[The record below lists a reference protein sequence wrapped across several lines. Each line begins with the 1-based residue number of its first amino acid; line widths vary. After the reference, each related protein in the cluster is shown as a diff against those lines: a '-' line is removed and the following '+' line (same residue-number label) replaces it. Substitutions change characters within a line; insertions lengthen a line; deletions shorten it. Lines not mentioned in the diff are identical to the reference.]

1 MADKTLNKE
10 ATHLDETTWGH
21 RWGYRDTRFVVNSDG
36 SVKVTGARY
45 AVSGYDMPGFIPF
58 LEEVLDIKFDLA
70 DVKPE
75 RADKPVP
82 PPIVNREFVN
92 ALAAALPAGRT
103 SDDARERLLHSH
115 GQTTVDE
122 IYQVLYTHLD
132 RVVDLVVYPQT
143 HEEAADLVRLAAV
156 WDVCLVPYGGGTSVS
171 AALKLPA
178 DETRMIVSVDM
189 RRMDAIEWIDRENM
203 RACVQAGITGAHLE
217 ARLAE
222 VGLTCGHEPDSMEL
236 STLGGWIAT
245 NASGMKKNRYGNIED
260 IVENVTLVTPEGV
273 IEQLTN
279 MPRVSMGIE
288 PQWLAF
294 GSEGN
299 LGLITRAVI
308 RVHDLPAVKEYGSY
322 VFPDFTTGTAFLYD
336 LERAGALPASIR
348 LVDNVQFRFGQA
360 LKGWPTAQEKLMSR
374 VQQTFLESIKGFDL
388 RQISAATVVMEGS
401 AAEVAYQKAEIRR
414 VAAAHGGVSGGA
426 HNGQRGYMLTYAIAY
441 IRDFLTDYHIIGE
454 TYETTVPWSRIH
466 EVIAAVEQRSREMHR
481 EFGLPGQSYV
491 SPRITQL
498 YHTGVCIY
506 FTHGF
511 SARGVEHPDRAFAAI
526 EHAMRETIM
535 AHGGSISH
543 HHGVGKLRRDFI
555 PQTLTPAAM
564 ELLREVKDAADPTN
578 VFGIGNNI
586 FAMGERETTD
596 FTDDTD

>member
-1 MADKTLNKE
+1 MADKTLNKS
-10 ATHLDETTWGH
+10 ASLDEATWGH
-21 RWGYRDTRFVVNSDG
+21 RWGYRDTHFVVNSDG
-36 SVKVTGARY
+36 SVRVTGDRY

-58 LEEVLDIKFDLA
+58 LEETLAIKFDLA

-82 PPIVNREFVN
+82 PPVVNAAFTA
-92 ALAAALPAGRT
+92 ALAAALPADRR
-103 SDDARERLLHSH
+103 SDDPRERLLHSH

-132 RVVDLVVYPQT
+132 RVVDLVVWPET
-143 HEEAADLVRLAAV
+143 HEEAAALVRLAAEH
-156 WDVCLVPYGGGTSVS
+156 DICLVPYGGGTSVS

-178 DETRMIVSVDM
+178 GETRLIVSIDM

-203 RACVQAGITGAHLE
+203 RACVQAGITGKHLE
-217 ARLAE
+217 ERLAE
-222 VGLTCGHEPDSMEL
+222 QGLTCGHEPDSIEL

-260 IVENVTLVTPEGV
+260 VVENVTLVTSEGV
-273 IEQLTN
+273 VENLSN
-279 MPRVSMGIE
+279 MPRVSMGVE
-288 PQWLAF
+288 PVRLAF

-308 RVHDLPAVKEYGSY
+308 RIHALPEVKEYGSW
-322 VFPDFTTGTAFLYD
+322 VFRDFKTGTAFLYD
-336 LERAGALPASIR
+336 LARTGALPASIR

-360 LKGWPTAQEKLMSR
+360 LKARPTGREKLMSR
-374 VQQTFLESIKGFDL
+374 VQQTFLGSIKGFDL
-388 RQISAATVVMEGS
+388 RQMSAATVVMEGS
-401 AAEVAYQKAEIRR
+401 AAEVEYQKAEIKR
-414 VAAAHGGVSGGA
+414 VATRHGGVSGGS

-454 TYETTVPWSRIH
+454 TYETTVPWDRIDD
-466 EVIAAVEQRSREMHR
+466 VITAVEKRATEMHR
-481 EFGLPGQSYV
+481 EFGLPGKSYV

-511 SARGVEHPDRAFAAI
+511 SARGVENPDRAFAAI

-535 AHGGSISH
+535 ANGGSISH

-555 PQTLTPAAM
+555 PQTLTPAAVD
-564 ELLREVKDAADPTN
+564 LLRDVKAAADPGN
-578 VFGIGNNI
+578 VFGIANNI
-586 FAMGERETTD
+586 FALEKES
-596 FTDDTD
+596 

>member
-1 MADKTLNKE
+1 MADKTLNK
-10 ATHLDETTWGH
+10 AADLDETTWGH
-21 RWGYRDTRFVVNSDG
+21 RWGYRDTRFMVNPDG
-36 SVKVTGARY
+36 SVKVTGDRY

-58 LEEVLDIKFDLA
+58 LEETLAIKLDIT

-75 RADKPVP
+75 RTDKPVP
-82 PPIVNREFVN
+82 EPILNQGFIA
-92 ALAAALPAGRT
+92 ALAAALPGGRT
-103 SDDARERLLHSH
+103 SDDRRERLLHSH

-132 RVVDLVVYPQT
+132 RVVDWVVYPET
-143 HEEAADLVRLAAV
+143 HEEAAALVRLAAEY
-156 WDVCLVPYGGGTSVS
+156 DVCLVPYGGGTSVS
-171 AALKLPA
+171 AALKLPKN
-178 DETRMIVSVDM
+178 EKRMIVSVDM

-203 RACVQAGITGAHLE
+203 RAGVQAGITGKHLE
-217 ARLAE
+217 ERLAE
-222 VGLTCGHEPDSMEL
+222 QGFTCGHEPDSVEL

-260 IVENVTLVTPEGV
+260 IVENVTMVTPQGV
-273 IEQLTN
+273 IEHLAN

-288 PQWLAF
+288 PRQLAF

-308 RVHDLPAVKEYGSY
+308 RIHRLPEVKKYGSF
-322 VFPDFTTGTAFLYD
+322 VFRDFKTGTAFLYD
-336 LERAGALPASIR
+336 LSRAGVLPASIR

-360 LKGWPTAQEKLMSR
+360 LKGRPTSQEKLMSR
-374 VQQTFLESIKGFDL
+374 VQQTFLKDIKGFDL
-388 RQISAATVVMEGS
+388 REISAATVVMEGS
-401 AAEVAYQKAEIRR
+401 AAEVGYQEAEIKRI
-414 VAAAHGGVSGGA
+414 AAAHGGVSGGA

-454 TYETTVPWSRIH
+454 TYETTVPWDKIH
-466 EVIAAVEQRSREMHR
+466 EVIAAVEKRSTEMHR
-481 EFGLPGQSYV
+481 EFGLPGKSYV

-555 PQTLTPAAM
+555 PQIMSPAAIDM
-564 ELLREVKDAADPTN
+564 VREVKAAADPAN
-578 VFGIGNNI
+578 VFGIANNI
-586 FAMGERETTD
+586 FAMEAEE
-596 FTDDTD
+596 

>member
-1 MADKTLNKE
+1 MADKTLNKS
-10 ATHLDETTWGH
+10 ASLDEATWGH
-21 RWGYRDTRFVVNSDG
+21 RWGYRDTHFVVNSDG
-36 SVKVTGARY
+36 SVRVTGDRY

-58 LEEVLDIKFDLA
+58 LEETLAIKFDLT

-82 PPIVNREFVN
+82 PPVVNAAFTA
-92 ALAAALPAGRT
+92 ALAAALPADRR
-103 SDDARERLLHSH
+103 SDDPRERLLHSH

-132 RVVDLVVYPQT
+132 RVVDLVVWPET
-143 HEEAADLVRLAAV
+143 HEEAAALVRLAAEH
-156 WDVCLVPYGGGTSVS
+156 DVCLVPYGGGTSVS

-178 DETRMIVSVDM
+178 DETRLIVSIDM

-203 RACVQAGITGAHLE
+203 RACVQAGITGKHLE
-217 ARLAE
+217 ERLAE
-222 VGLTCGHEPDSMEL
+222 QGLTCGHEPDSIEL

-260 IVENVTLVTPEGV
+260 VVENVTLVTSEGV
-273 IEQLTN
+273 VENLSN
-279 MPRVSMGIE
+279 MPRVSMGVE
-288 PQWLAF
+288 PVRLAF

-308 RVHDLPAVKEYGSY
+308 RIHALPEVKEYGSW
-322 VFPDFTTGTAFLYD
+322 VFRDFKTGTAFLYD
-336 LERAGALPASIR
+336 LARTGALPASIR

-360 LKGWPTAQEKLMSR
+360 LKARPTGREKLMSR
-374 VQQTFLESIKGFDL
+374 VQQTFLGSIKGFDL
-388 RQISAATVVMEGS
+388 RQMSAATVVMEGS
-401 AAEVAYQKAEIRR
+401 AAEVEYQKAEIKR
-414 VAAAHGGVSGGA
+414 VATLHGGVSGGS

-454 TYETTVPWSRIH
+454 TYETTVPWDRIDD
-466 EVIAAVEQRSREMHR
+466 VITAVEKRATEMHR
-481 EFGLPGQSYV
+481 EFGLPGKSYV

-511 SARGVEHPDRAFAAI
+511 SARGVETPDRAFAAI

-535 AHGGSISH
+535 ANGGSISH

-555 PQTLTPAAM
+555 PQTLTPAAVD
-564 ELLREVKDAADPTN
+564 LLRDVKAAADPGN
-578 VFGIGNNI
+578 VFGIANNI
-586 FAMGERETTD
+586 FALEKES
-596 FTDDTD
+596 